1 MMTIN
6 FNRYYFIVSL
16 FLLSS
21 CTNYGQLEV
30 VADLPGSLHE
40 NSGIQLTK
48 NSNLLWALNDG
59 GNKNRLYGINTKGKI
74 KKVVTINAKNNDW
87 EDLTTDPKGNI
98 YIGDFGNNYN
108 RRKNLAIL
116 KVNAKDLKNN
126 KNADVERIQ
135 FYFPDQKKFPPKK
148 KQSFFDT
155 ESFFFFNDSLYLFTR
170 SRVKGDYGKTSLYK
184 IPAKE
189 GNHAAEFISEYS
201 SCKKLK
207 CSITSA
213 AMSKDQKKVV
223 LLTSQSILLLTDF
236 KEDNFFSGKIVEIP
250 FDHKS
255 QKEGVCFKNDKTIYI
270 TDERSHGSG
279 GNLYEFKI

>member
-1 MMTIN
+1 MTIN

-40 NSGIQLTK
+40 NSGIQLIK

-59 GNKNRLYGINTKGKI
+59 GNKNRIYGINTKGKV
-74 KKVVTINAKNNDW
+74 KKVFTINAKNNDW
-87 EDLTTDPKGNI
+87 EDLTSDPKGNL

-108 RRKNLAIL
+108 NRKNLAIL
-116 KVNAKDLKNN
+116 KVNDLKNK

-148 KQSFFDT
+148 KKLYFDT

-184 IPAKE
+184 IPAMP
-189 GNHAAEFISEYS
+189 GNHAAEFISDYS

-223 LLTSQSILLLTDF
+223 LLTSESILLLTDF
-236 KEDNFFSGKIVEIP
+236 QDDNFFNGKIIKLS

-255 QKEGVCFKNDKTIYI
+255 QKEGVCFKDEQTIYI

-279 GNLYEFKI
+279 GNLYEFKL

>member
-1 MMTIN
+1 MIMLL
-6 FNRYYFIVSL
+6 FKKCYFL
-16 FLLSS
+16 FLLLILIS
-21 CTNYGQLEV
+21 CSNYGQLEV
-30 VADLPGSLHE
+30 IADLPNSLHE
-40 NSGIQLTK
+40 NSGIQLIK

-59 GNKNRLYGINTKGKI
+59 GNKNRIYGINTKGKI

-87 EDLTTDPKGNI
+87 EDLTSDPKGNL

-108 RRKNLAIL
+108 SRKNLAIL
-116 KVNAKDLKNN
+116 KVNAKDLKNK

-148 KQSFFDT
+148 KQLYFDT
-155 ESFFFFNDSLYLFTR
+155 ESFFFFNDNLYLFTR

-184 IPAKE
+184 IPATK
-189 GNHAAEFISEYS
+189 GDHAAEFISDYS

-223 LLTSQSILLLTDF
+223 LLTSESILLLTDF
-236 KEDNFFSGKIVEIP
+236 KEDNFFNGKIVELP

-255 QKEGVCFKNDKTIYI
+255 QKEGVCFKNDQTIYI
-270 TDERSHGSG
+270 TDERSHGRG
-279 GNLYEFKI
+279 GNLYEFKL

>member
-1 MMTIN
+1 MTIN

-223 LLTSQSILLLTDF
+223 LLSSQSILLLTDF

>member
-1 MMTIN
+1 MILY
-6 FNRYYFIVSL
+6 FKKYYFIFSL
-16 FLLSS
+16 LLLSS

-30 VADLPGSLHE
+30 VADLPGSLRE
-40 NSGIQLTK
+40 NSGIQMIK

-59 GNKNRLYGINTKGKI
+59 GNKNRIYGLTTKGKI

-87 EDLTTDPKGNI
+87 EDLTSDPKGNL

-116 KVNAKDLKNN
+116 KVNANDLKNK

-135 FYFPDQKKFPPKK
+135 FYFPEQKKFPPKK

-184 IPAKE
+184 IPATK
-189 GNHAAEFISEYS
+189 GNHAAEFIADYTG
-201 SCKKLK
+201 CKKLK

-223 LLTSQSILLLTDF
+223 LLTSESILLLTDF
-236 KEDNFFSGKIVEIP
+236 EDDNFLSGKIVKQS

-270 TDERSHGSG
+270 TDERTPGSG
-279 GNLYEFKI
+279 GNLYQFKI

>member
-1 MMTIN
+1 MMTLN
-6 FNRYYFIVSL
+6 FNRYYFIVLSL
-16 FLLSS
+16 LLCS
-21 CTNYGQLEV
+21 CTNYGQLQV
-30 VADLPGSLHE
+30 VADLPRSLRE
-40 NSGIQLTK
+40 ISGIQTMN
-48 NSNLLWALNDG
+48 NSNLIWAVNDG
-59 GNKNRLYGINTKGKI
+59 GNKNRIYGINTKGKI

-87 EDLTTDPKGNI
+87 EDLTSDPKGNL

-108 RRKNLAIL
+108 NRKKLAIL
-116 KVNAKDLKNN
+116 KVNAKDLKND
-126 KNADVERIQ
+126 KNANVERIR

-148 KQSFFDT
+148 KQLFFDT

-189 GNHAAEFISEYS
+189 GDHAAEFISDYS

-213 AMSKDQKKVV
+213 AMSEDKKKVV
-223 LLTSQSILLLTDF
+223 LLSSESILLLTKF
-236 KEDNFFSGKIVEIP
+236 KDDNFFSGKIVELP

-255 QKEGVCFKNDKTIYI
+255 QKEGVCFKNDKNLYI
-270 TDERSHGSG
+270 TDERSHGNG
-279 GNLYEFKI
+279 GNLYEYKL